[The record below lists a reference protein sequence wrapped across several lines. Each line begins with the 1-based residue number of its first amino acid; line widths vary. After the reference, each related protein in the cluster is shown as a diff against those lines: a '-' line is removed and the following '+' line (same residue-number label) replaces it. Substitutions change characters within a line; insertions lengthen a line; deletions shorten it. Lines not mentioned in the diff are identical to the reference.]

1 MTGFSWGGRP
11 VPRWRRYALRAR
23 GLGEGNVPATAPAGD
38 YVTIDWG
45 ERRRTEAEPILAW
58 WVSRSVSGP
67 GSAQEHAGGRA
78 ENATHAVNWLH
89 SHVTWLKLRP
99 GHPASLF
106 FDALDEAAVRLDYA
120 RRLTADCTGISIT
133 VTEGGVA
140 TTLSIGCT
148 VETDGAAL
156 LGTPAVTL
164 SRCSV

>member
-1 MTGFSWGGRP
+1 MTGFNWGGRP
-11 VPRWRRYALRAR
+11 IPRWRRYALRVR
-23 GLGEGNVPATAPAGD
+23 GLGDDAPGTAPAGD

-45 ERRRTEAEPILAW
+45 ERRSTEAEPILAW

-99 GHPASLF
+99 GHPAGLF

-133 VTEGGVA
+133 VTERGVC

-148 VETDGAAL
+148 VEKDGSVFL
-156 LGTPAVTL
+156 NTPTVTL
-164 SRCSV
+164 TRGAV